1 MEYVPDVFRNHISS
15 ETPLPAE
22 RVVEIGREISLALS
36 HAHSYDVVHRG
47 IKPQNILL
55 TKDGIVKVT
64 DFGIARAME
73 ASSVRGLHLEQGRR
87 PQRCML
93 RAYVFSQWFYRAT
106 FCLQSVEG
114 QPICG

>member
-15 ETPLPAE
+15 ETPE

-55 TKDGIVKVT
+55 VAEPI
-64 DFGIARAME
+64 
-73 ASSVRGLHLEQGRR
+73 GRR
-87 PQRCML
+87 IWARDCI
-93 RAYVFSQWFYRAT
+93 ANKV
-106 FCLQSVEG
+106 
-114 QPICG
+114 IHH

>member
-55 TKDGIVKVT
+55 VVELI
-64 DFGIARAME
+64 
-73 ASSVRGLHLEQGRR
+73 GRR
-87 PQRCML
+87 IWARDCI
-93 RAYVFSQWFYRAT
+93 ANKV
-106 FCLQSVEG
+106 
-114 QPICG
+114 IHH

>member
-1 MEYVPDVFRNHISS
+1 MEYVPDVLRNHISS
-15 ETPLPAE
+15 EPPLPAE

-36 HAHSYDVVHRG
+36 HAHNYDVVHRC

-55 TKDGIVKVT
+55 TKDGIAKVT

-73 ASSVRGLHLEQGRR
+73 ASSVRGPHLKQGIR

-93 RAYVFSQWFYRAT
+93 RAYVFSQ
-106 FCLQSVEG
+106 
-114 QPICG
+114 